1 MPICSKMLVL
11 RFLLLLAIAALICF
25 ANVTI
30 GEVNIDPVVVLKA
43 LFDQQSLTSEQLS
56 DAGIIW
62 DIRLPRLVVALVVG
76 SCLSISGFIL
86 QALSRNHLADPYLT
100 GVSSGAGVAVACAI
114 AFGMGLQL
122 IPLAAFLG
130 GLVASLVVAGL
141 AKGPAGL
148 SITKLLL
155 AGVALSTICG
165 GIITL
170 IITSGG
176 DTVKSQ
182 GIFFWLAGGISGRT
196 WPEAIPSAVYCA
208 IGFVLALLLSKQI
221 RLLSLGAD
229 QAKALGMSVEKT
241 QWMLLAISVLL
252 CGAAVSVSGIV
263 GFVGLVAPHV
273 ARNIFGRDERLHIVC
288 AALIGMILV
297 AASDLAARTIVPGE
311 ELPLG
316 TLMSL
321 IGGPF
326 FLWLVAKHRGESW

>member
-1 MPICSKMLVL
+1 MVL
-11 RFLLLLAIAALICF
+11 FRFLLLLAIAVLTCL

-30 GEVNIDPVVVLKA
+30 GEVTIEPAVVLKA
-43 LFDQQSLTSEQLS
+43 LFDQHSLNSSQLT

-62 DIRLPRLVVALVVG
+62 DIRLPRLVVALIVG
-76 SCLSISGFIL
+76 TCLSISGFIL
-86 QALSRNHLADPYLT
+86 QALSRNQLADPYLT

-114 AFGMGLQL
+114 AMGMGLEL
-122 IPLAAFLG
+122 IPVAAFCGGLAASLI
-130 GLVASLVVAGL
+130 VASMAR
-141 AKGPAGL
+141 GPAGL

-155 AGVALSTICG
+155 AGIALSTICG
-165 GIITL
+165 GVITL

-176 DTVKSQ
+176 DAIKSQ

-196 WPEAIPSAVYCA
+196 WSEAIPSGAYTVV
-208 IGFVLALLLSKQI
+208 GFLLSLLLSKQI
-221 RLLSLGAD
+221 RLLSLGSD
-229 QAKALGMSVEKT
+229 QAKALGMNVDRT
-241 QWMLLAISVLL
+241 QWILLSISVLL

-273 ARNIFGRDERLHIVC
+273 ARKLFGRDERLHIVSS
-288 AALIGMILV
+288 ALIGMILV
-297 AASDLAARTIVPGE
+297 ATSDLAARTLVAGE

-326 FLWLVAKHRGESW
+326 FLWLVARHRGESW